1 MKVQFFNGGL
11 ANQVFQY
18 IFARYYELSHPG
30 EMMYLDDSYFS
41 LYTVHNG
48 YELEKV
54 FGIKPHFLSEC
65 FDEDV
70 WNYILEEKANGKSVP
85 QILCENGIDIYLLS
99 EVGEN
104 YQHFNPFN
112 GKVTLVPTNTYE
124 PMIQDAP
131 GDVYYHGYWL
141 RKEWFEKYKDIFLKE
156 LSFPEI
162 EDKKNKAYEEQVRN
176 HHSVSLHVRRG
187 DYVTLDMAMEA
198 VHYKKLVEKFV
209 WQLQENSQLEQ
220 DIKKWKVFVFSD
232 DITWCKENQTEM
244 GLDVFGEMVFVEEN
258 INGKNYIDLQL
269 MSLCEGMILSN
280 SAFCYLAAL
289 LNTRRKIVVNPTKRK
304 VD

>member
-11 ANQVFQY
+11 ANQAFQY

-30 EMMYLDDSYFS
+30 EIMYLDDSYFS

-54 FGIKPHFLSEC
+54 FGIKPHFFSEC
-65 FDEDV
+65 FEQDV
-70 WNYILEEKANGKSVP
+70 WNYILEEKANRKSVP
-85 QILCENGIDIYLLS
+85 QILCENGIDMYMLS
-99 EVGEN
+99 EVGEG
-104 YQHFNPFN
+104 YQHFNPFD
-112 GKVTLVPTNTYE
+112 GKVTLIPTNTYE

-141 RKEWFEKYKDIFLKE
+141 NKEWFEKYKENFLNE
-156 LSFPEI
+156 FRFPEI
-162 EDKKNKAYEEQVRN
+162 EDEKNKSYQYQIQN
-176 HHSVSLHVRRG
+176 SHSVSLHVRRG

-198 VHYKKLVEKFV
+198 VHYKNLVKKFV
-209 WQLQENSQLEQ
+209 MELQENPELEQ
-220 DIKKWKVFVFSD
+220 DIKEWKVFVFSD
-232 DITWCKENQTEM
+232 DINWCKENRIEI
-244 GLDVFGEMVFVEEN
+244 GLDIFGEIVFVEEN
-258 INGKNYIDLQL
+258 TNGKNYIDLQL

-289 LNTRRKIVVNPTKRK
+289 LNTRRKIAVNPTKRRL
-304 VD
+304 

>member
-11 ANQVFQY
+11 ANQAFQY

-30 EMMYLDDSYFS
+30 EIMYLDDSYFS

-65 FDEDV
+65 FEQDV
-70 WNYILEEKANGKSVP
+70 WNYILEEKANRKSVP
-85 QILCENGIDIYLLS
+85 QILCENGIDMYMLS
-99 EVGEN
+99 EVGEG
-104 YQHFNPFN
+104 YQHFNPFE

-141 RKEWFEKYKDIFLKE
+141 NKEWFESYKENFLE
-156 LSFPEI
+156 EFSFPDITDER
-162 EDKKNKAYEEQVRN
+162 NKAYQN
-176 HHSVSLHVRRG
+176 KILSSHSVSLHVRRG

-198 VHYKKLVEKFV
+198 IHYRKQIERFV
-209 WQLQENSQLEQ
+209 IELLENPKLEQ

-232 DITWCKENQTEM
+232 DINWCKENQSEM
-244 GLDVFGEMVFVEEN
+244 YLNIFGEIVFVEGN
-258 INGKNYIDLQL
+258 TNGKNYIDLQL

-289 LNTRRKIVVNPTKRK
+289 LNTRRKIAVNPTKRRL
-304 VD
+304 